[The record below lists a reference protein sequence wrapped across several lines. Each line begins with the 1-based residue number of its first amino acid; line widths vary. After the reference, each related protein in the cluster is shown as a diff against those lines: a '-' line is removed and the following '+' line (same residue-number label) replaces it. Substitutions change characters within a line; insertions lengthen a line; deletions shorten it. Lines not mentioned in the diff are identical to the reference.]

1 MPRRARKWFLI
12 RPDTETVDRLLA
24 DGAVQAPVLATLL
37 ASRGL
42 TDPESIRR
50 FLGPKL
56 TDLHSPFLLPG
67 IEAAAAAIEG
77 AISRNERICVH
88 GDYDVDGLT
97 GTSTLVLALR
107 QLGARADHH
116 IPHRR
121 REGYGLT
128 VAAIENHAREQRKLV
143 ITVDCGITAVDAA
156 VRAKELGVDLII
168 TDHHELRP
176 ELPDALAL
184 IHPGL
189 PGSAYPFSGVSGAM
203 VAFKLA
209 WALAM
214 RACGSEK
221 VNPAWQKVL
230 LQGLGL
236 AALGAVADHVPLVDE
251 NRALVRCG
259 LSYLD
264 QHATPGIRAL
274 MEVSFQGRE
283 APLRSEDVAF
293 QLAPRLNAAGRL
305 ECARFCVDLFTE
317 TDGAKVR
324 RIAQMLDEYN
334 RTRKKM
340 EAEQARQAKE
350 AARALEGESPQ
361 ALVVGQKGWHPGL
374 VGIVASRL
382 VDEFH
387 CPAFTVAIPP
397 WDDESSDE
405 KIASGSARSAGG
417 FPVHEALAR
426 CSDLLISHGGHR
438 AAAGFKLMPEN
449 LDALRER
456 IKALAADHFQGASP
470 RAALC
475 LDAEVPIDSL
485 TVAQVRQIDQLEP
498 FGMTNRSPVLL
509 ATGLRLSGEPKV
521 VGATGTTVQ
530 MSVTQGGRTFQC
542 VGFQL
547 AERLGELKSAGG
559 ELSLAFHPKVETFNG
574 STKVKLH
581 LIDFQPGPRP
591 ELEIIRP
598 EDAAE
603 LR

>member
-1 MPRRARKWFLI
+1 MARRARKWFLV
-12 RPDTETVDRLLA
+12 RPDEDALDRVLA
-24 DGAVQAPVLATLL
+24 SGVVQSPVLATLL

-42 TDPESIRR
+42 TDPAEIDR
-50 FLGPKL
+50 FLKPKL

-67 IEAAAAAIEG
+67 IEAAALAIEG
-77 AISRNERICVH
+77 AIARKERICVH

-97 GTSTLVLALR
+97 GTSTLILALR
-107 QLGARADHH
+107 ELGARPDHH

-128 VAAIENHAREQRKLV
+128 VAAVENHARENRKLI
-143 ITVDCGITAVDAA
+143 ITVDCGITAVEAA
-156 VRAKELGVDLII
+156 ARAKELGLALII
-168 TDHHELRP
+168 TDHHELRD
-176 ELPDALAL
+176 ELPQAVALV
-184 IHPGL
+184 HPGL
-189 PGSAYPFSGVSGAM
+189 PGTSYPFAGISGAM

-209 WALAM
+209 WALGM
-214 RACGSEK
+214 RASGSEK
-221 VNPAWQKVL
+221 VTQSWQKIL

-264 QHATPGIRAL
+264 RHATPGIRAL

-317 TDGAKVR
+317 TDGGKAR

-340 EAEQARQAKE
+340 EAEQARQARE
-350 AARALEGESPQ
+350 AALLLEGDSPL
-361 ALVVGQKGWHPGL
+361 ALVVGKQGWHPGL

-397 WDDESSDE
+397 WDDESADE
-405 KIASGSARSAGG
+405 KHASGSARSAGG
-417 FPVHEALAR
+417 FPVHEALAG
-426 CSDLLISHGGHR
+426 CSDLLVSHGGHR
-438 AAAGFKLMPEN
+438 AAAGFKLLPEN
-449 LDALRER
+449 LDALRAR
-456 IKALAADHFQGASP
+456 IREMAAEHFRGGKP

-485 TVAQVRQIDQLEP
+485 TVAQVRQLDQLEP

-509 ATGLRLSGEPKV
+509 ATGLSLVGEPKV

-530 MSVTQGGRTFQC
+530 AAVTQGGRPMPC

-547 AERLGELKSAGG
+547 ADRIGELRSAGG
-559 ELSLAFHPKVETFNG
+559 KLSIAFQPKVETFNG
-574 STKVKLH
+574 TTKVKLH
-581 LIDFQPGPRP
+581 LIDFQAGSPP
-591 ELEIIRP
+591 ELEIVRQ
-598 EDAAE
+598 EEATE